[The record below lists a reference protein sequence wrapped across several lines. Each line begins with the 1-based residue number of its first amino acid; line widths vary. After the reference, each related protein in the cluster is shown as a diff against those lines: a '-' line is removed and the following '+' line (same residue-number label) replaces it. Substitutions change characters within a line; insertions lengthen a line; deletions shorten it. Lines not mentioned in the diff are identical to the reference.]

1 MSATLN
7 TTTITM
13 PTNRSVVFKSR
24 PTVFQGSHAVKPSL
38 NQDKNMGKEGSAM
51 KTILKYSEVSTV
63 HGLSY
68 VFSRTIPQVD
78 RILWT
83 FLTVT
88 G

>member
-1 MSATLN
+1 
-7 TTTITM
+7 
-13 PTNRSVVFKSR
+13 
-24 PTVFQGSHAVKPSL
+24 
-38 NQDKNMGKEGSAM
+38 MGKEGSAM

-83 FLTVT
+83 FQYCHWVINDDEPTWSCNSNNDD
-88 G
+88 